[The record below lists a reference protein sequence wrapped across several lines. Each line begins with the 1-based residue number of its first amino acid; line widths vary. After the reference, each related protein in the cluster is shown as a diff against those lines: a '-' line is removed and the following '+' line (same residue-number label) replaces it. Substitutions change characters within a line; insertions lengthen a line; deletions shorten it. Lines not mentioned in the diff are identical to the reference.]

1 MATKVLNIE
10 AGDRITKV
18 CVSEKRN
25 KSYQISNSFL
35 FQTPDGAIRDGQVV
49 NAETMGEELRR
60 QLKEHGAGNVK
71 SVTFTLISTKVASRE
86 VMLPPVK
93 DQRIKSVVETNAA
106 DYFPVD
112 MSGYC
117 IAHCLL
123 ERLGGDNPGCRVQV
137 TAAPR
142 VLLEGYAA
150 LAEAAGLQLEAVD
163 YCGNSQYQVLRSLQ
177 NEDVVMY
184 VGVNVS
190 NTFVSFMKDGVLLM
204 QRNINVGGDELL
216 TTALEASGKSTDELL
231 KILQHADDAEFL
243 DGILSREQ
251 QEDCLSRLVSGISR
265 SADFFK
271 SGHAATPVTK
281 VVLMGVCGS
290 IAGLRNMVHN
300 DIGLET
306 VALQD
311 VKNIDFVANSV
322 GGINAYISCVGS
334 LVEPLELLPENL
346 RGGQKKKKS
355 RNDQKNESI
364 AAGVVICILLT
375 VAGAGLAGFSVWN
388 YFSALHKQEQLEQR
402 IQELD
407 YVRQSYDTYMG
418 YLTTEEILRD
428 LKEDTGNNGNLVAFL
443 EELERRMP
451 SGMLLLSAVCDE
463 HGVTMNI
470 VTPDMKEADVVIS
483 QLRKFDS
490 VKQMSVSTIT
500 ETTDEGGFVTA
511 SFSVSCGFDEP
522 EPEPEPE
529 PAPAPVETADEPAN

>member
-10 AGDRITKV
+10 AGDHITKV

-60 QLKEHGAGNVK
+60 QLKEHGAGSVK

-117 IAHCLL
+117 IGHCLL

-177 NEDVVMY
+177 DEDVVMY
-184 VGVNVS
+184 VDVNVS

-204 QRNINVGGDELL
+204 QRNINAGGDELL
-216 TTALEASGKSTDELL
+216 ASVMEAADKKPDELIKVL
-231 KILQHADDAEFL
+231 ERSGSAEFL
-243 DGILSREQ
+243 DDVLTREQ
-251 QEDCLSRLVSGISR
+251 QEDCLNRLVGGISR

-290 IAGLRNMVHN
+290 VAGLRDMVQKE
-300 DIGLET
+300 IGLDT
-306 VALQD
+306 VTLQD
-311 VKNIDFVANSV
+311 VKGINFVANSV

-355 RNDQKNESI
+355 RNDRKNESI
-364 AAGVVICILLT
+364 AAGVVICLLL
-375 VAGAGLAGFSVWN
+375 VLAGAGLAGFAVWN
-388 YFSALHKQEQLEQR
+388 YFSALNQQEQLEQR

-407 YVRQSYDTYMG
+407 YVRQTVETYEA
-418 YLTTEEILRD
+418 YQTTEMTLEEIRAYS
-428 LKEDTGNNGNLVAFL
+428 ESHNARLVAFL
-443 EELERRMP
+443 EELERKMP
-451 SGMLLLSAVCDE
+451 TGMLLLSAVCDE
-463 HGVTMNI
+463 QGITMNI
-470 VTPDMKEADVVIS
+470 ITPGMEEADVVIS
-483 QLRKFDS
+483 QLRHFES

-500 ETTDEGGFVTA
+500 ESTDEFGFETA
-511 SFSVSCGFDEP
+511 SFSITCGYEEP
-522 EPEPEPE
+522 VIEEH
-529 PAPAPVETADEPAN
+529 AAAAADTAE